1 MATKRKKTLTPIR
14 VGKDYIVV
22 ERKNPKTGPPVY
34 IPTNTTVPLD
44 KIVEAVREVLA
55 ERGKLAK

>member
-1 MATKRKKTLTPIR
+1 MATKRKVLKK
-14 VGKDYIVV
+14 GKDYIIV

-34 IPTNTTVPLD
+34 IPTNTTVPLE
-44 KIVEAVREVLA
+44 KIMEAVRAVLA